1 MFSSFANI
9 FKIPDLRKKI
19 FFTLLIV
26 AFFRLGCFIPVPGID
41 VAALKALFESI
52 AGSADN
58 VLGGSLIALSTLFTG
73 GAIANAAIFGLGV
86 MPYISASII
95 FQVLTVVWPS
105 LQALSK
111 EGETGRK
118 KIQQY
123 VRITTVGLSF
133 FQAMI
138 ICVGLTQLSSQ
149 GRPIVSAASAGSFV
163 ILGSLIITTGCML
176 LMWLGE
182 QIDEYGIGNGISM
195 IIMVGIVA
203 RFVPAIYNV
212 LSRTEITSI
221 TGTEGTLG
229 IFQIIV
235 MLALFGVMILATV
248 MITRGQRRIPIQQ
261 ARRTRGNRVY
271 GGQRTYLPIGVN
283 MVNVIPII
291 FAQALFI
298 LPNSLAALEKS
309 NAGNLLGYIGH
320 FFSYFQFGKFWYTVL
335 YILLIIFFSYFYAA
349 ITFKPDEVADRMKQY
364 GNFIPGIRPGRQTE
378 EYLERI
384 LTHVTMFGAVCLA
397 GIAIVPMFASKAF
410 GMSYVVTGFFGGT
423 GLLIVVGVALDLMQK
438 IESHLLMH
446 NYEGFL
452 KKGKLKGRRG

>member
-138 ICVGLTQLSSQ
+138 ICVGLTQLSS
-149 GRPIVSAASAGSFV
+149 
-163 ILGSLIITTGCML
+163 
-176 LMWLGE
+176 
-182 QIDEYGIGNGISM
+182 
-195 IIMVGIVA
+195 
-203 RFVPAIYNV
+203 
-212 LSRTEITSI
+212 
-221 TGTEGTLG
+221 
-229 IFQIIV
+229 
-235 MLALFGVMILATV
+235 
-248 MITRGQRRIPIQQ
+248 
-261 ARRTRGNRVY
+261 
-271 GGQRTYLPIGVN
+271 
-283 MVNVIPII
+283 
-291 FAQALFI
+291 
-298 LPNSLAALEKS
+298 
-309 NAGNLLGYIGH
+309 
-320 FFSYFQFGKFWYTVL
+320 
-335 YILLIIFFSYFYAA
+335 
-349 ITFKPDEVADRMKQY
+349 
-364 GNFIPGIRPGRQTE
+364 
-378 EYLERI
+378 
-384 LTHVTMFGAVCLA
+384 
-397 GIAIVPMFASKAF
+397 
-410 GMSYVVTGFFGGT
+410 
-423 GLLIVVGVALDLMQK
+423 
-438 IESHLLMH
+438 
-446 NYEGFL
+446 
-452 KKGKLKGRRG
+452 